1 MSFKIDYEFVLQ
13 DFSYKYVIFYL
24 LKSSNFQIFLK

>member
-13 DFSYKYVIFYL
+13 DFSYKYVIFFL
-24 LKSSNFQIFLK
+24 LKNSNF